1 MRGWLSPAEPGCQQ
15 RLLAASI
22 PTYTVPDHI
31 AMATDLIPL
40 RNMRKQDMVEEL
52 ERYGLASLTST
63 TNDIM
68 LVVIKALR
76 EDMAVKKPPGLGKMP
91 KKELLEL
98 CIEKGV
104 EVDEKTVTC
113 NEMRLLLQG
122 VDVQGTI
129 AEARRVVRRHQVG
142 DASPAT
148 GSEPHSEPAGQFK
161 SINKTDKMK
170 FGKYHDKTYGYV
182 LEKDMGYSQWAVLEL
197 HMGRAPPRLKRFA
210 RWAEA
215 HGVPELP
222 EEKLQLSMEE
232 ATGAQC
238 IIDDS
243 VKAAVARAKE
253 SGVMK
258 MAADAMSTESEI
270 NYNIYSE
277 SETGWPA

>member
-1 MRGWLSPAEPGCQQ
+1 MSESGYDWVRLRRGPWHREVHSPPRSLPDRPSLPLLLFRRDSVRRCVPGTPSPLSDSLRGWLSPAEPGCQQ

-22 PTYTVPDHI
+22 STYTVPNHI

-76 EDMAVKKPPGLGKMP
+76 EDMAVKKPPGLGKML

-161 SINKTDKMK
+161 SIKK
-170 FGKYHDKTYGYV
+170 
-182 LEKDMGYSQWAVLEL
+182 S
-197 HMGRAPPRLKRFA
+197 
-210 RWAEA
+210 
-215 HGVPELP
+215 
-222 EEKLQLSMEE
+222 
-232 ATGAQC
+232 
-238 IIDDS
+238 
-243 VKAAVARAKE
+243 
-253 SGVMK
+253 
-258 MAADAMSTESEI
+258 
-270 NYNIYSE
+270 
-277 SETGWPA
+277 